1 MVINALTD
9 GGVEASIGVMLGVD
23 VDLVPYASFIVVVAA
38 VVTLLEFMMSVS
50 EYVVDVLVDDV

>member
-1 MVINALTD
+1 MLTNLLADAVIEVSVDIMVGVGVVMLTD
-9 GGVEASIGVMLGVD
+9 I
-23 VDLVPYASFIVVVAA
+23 SFIAVVAA